1 MFSKALSRLSSG
13 RENVSRTDELYS
25 YNEYC
30 STNTVPNVLRMCV
43 LNQYACIR
51 PCQPFKVCGVGSAP
65 LRAVRRN
72 NRRTCRMRSGR
83 SAVVHAAQT
92 LSAPWAVDPRARRRS
107 APLGELRQVS
117 LPARLLLGALAFLRV
132 RAPPSRTA
140 LVAPLPPLLLSPL
153 TSLRCL
159 WRHEKMNIRKRLG

>member
-1 MFSKALSRLSSG
+1 MQCAPRRAVKTWGFAMHAAVAAFFCCPATMCDDACIRRPNLLCPQRRLSKSSVFSKALSRLSSG
-13 RENVSRTDELYS
+13 RENVSRTDELNS

-72 NRRTCRMRSGR
+72 NRRTCRMRSR
-83 SAVVHAAQT
+83 SLCGCARSPNTQCPVGGG
-92 LSAPWAVDPRARRRS
+92 PPRS
-107 APLGELRQVS
+107 TKI
-117 LPARLLLGALAFLRV
+117 
-132 RAPPSRTA
+132 RAPR
-140 LVAPLPPLLLSPL
+140 
-153 TSLRCL
+153 
-159 WRHEKMNIRKRLG
+159 